1 MRTKK
6 HYENLL
12 GQNPSTSI
20 GFTLAADMVYAARHD
35 VIHRAAAHGGEEWKN
50 IARMLTAKYGENLT
64 VDQIRHEMTPIKTQ
78 LNLSRPLRGA
88 LLIYRLFLDLIFPG
102 ELDAGDTARKC
113 KSIC

>member
-64 VDQIRHEMTPIKTQ
+64 VDQIRHEMTPIKTAAAA
-78 LNLSRPLRGA
+78 LGSIKSERKAVASRENGKKGGRP
-88 LLIYRLFLDLIFPG
+88 
-102 ELDAGDTARKC
+102 
-113 KSIC
+113 KSKK